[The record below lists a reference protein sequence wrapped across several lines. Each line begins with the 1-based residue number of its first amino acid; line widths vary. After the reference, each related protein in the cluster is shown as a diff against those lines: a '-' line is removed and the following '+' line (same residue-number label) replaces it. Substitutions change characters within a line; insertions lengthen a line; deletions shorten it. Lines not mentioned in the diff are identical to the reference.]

1 MPKKTR
7 HDHHHV
13 PHFYRNVGRIL
24 LLYARSE
31 ESRWAIGLFGALL
44 ASMIA
49 YAAIDGAFSYWQR
62 AIYDSF
68 QAYDLAQFRFLMVL
82 FVGIAAINIIIVIMR
97 AYIESLLKI
106 FWRRFL
112 SHHYI
117 SIWLSDVRY
126 YLLQLMPSDTDNPD
140 QRLSD
145 DLFYITTNTL
155 TLFTKIMQEVFTLVV
170 FLGILWQIS
179 GPLSFSV
186 GGYHVVIPGYLVFV
200 AFFYAVLGTFI
211 SKRIMKPLL
220 PLEVEKERREG
231 DLRYALARIREHS
244 ESIAFLKGEATEKKT
259 TDGFVHNLYLT
270 TRAIIRKMVSINF
283 WINGYMQASIIV
295 PMLLMAPRY
304 FGEKLTIGILMQVLS
319 VFRSVE
325 NAFTII
331 VQNYPDIIDWKASLT
346 RLITFERTMHQPL
359 PHKNIVYQSHKE
371 PSLVIHNLTL
381 TTPGGGKIQ
390 HVGDKTFTPGASTL
404 IKGPSG
410 IGKSTFL
417 RTLQGMW
424 LFGEG
429 TIDYPAA
436 RFFFL
441 PQKPYLPLGKLK
453 NVLTYPQGGEAFS
466 SSMLVQVLEDVGLAH
481 LQDRLEHEA
490 FWPQVLSGG
499 EQQRL
504 GFARLLLANPSWIFL
519 DEATSAL
526 DEPSEHALYQLI
538 KTRFPKAT
546 CISVGHRPTLE
557 AFHQD
562 VWLFPHNASH
572 NESHL

>member
-1 MPKKTR
+1 MPKKTH

-13 PHFYRNVGRIL
+13 PHFYRHVGRIF
-24 LLYARSE
+24 LLYFRSH
-31 ESRWAIGLFGALL
+31 ESRWALSLFAMLI
-44 ASMIA
+44 ASMVA
-49 YAAIDGAFSYWQR
+49 YSAIHGAFSYWQR

-68 QAYDLAQFRFLMVL
+68 QAYDLPQFRFLMIV
-82 FVGIAAINIIIVIMR
+82 FVGIAAINIIIFMAR

-126 YLLQLMPSDTDNPD
+126 YLLQLMPGDTDNPD

-145 DLFYITTNTL
+145 DLLYITTNTL
-155 TLFTKIMQEVFTLVV
+155 TLFTKIMQEVFTLIV

-179 GPLSFSV
+179 GPLSFSLW
-186 GGYHVVIPGYLVFV
+186 GYHIVIPGYLVFV
-200 AFFYAVLGTFI
+200 AFFYAVLGTAI
-211 SKRIMKPLL
+211 TKHVMKPLL
-220 PLEVEKERREG
+220 PLDVEKERREG

-244 ESIAFLKGEATEKKT
+244 ESIAFLNGEAKEKKT

-270 TRAIIRKMVSINF
+270 TRIIMRKMLYVNF
-283 WINGYMQASIIV
+283 WINGYMQVSIIV

-304 FGEKLTIGILMQVLS
+304 FGEKLTIGILIQVLS

-331 VQNYPDIIDWKASLT
+331 VQNYPDIIEWKASLT
-346 RLITFERTMHQPL
+346 RLIAFERTMHQPL
-359 PHKNIVYQSHKE
+359 PHKNIVYQSHEKPE
-371 PSLVIHNLTL
+371 LVIHNLTL
-381 TTPGGGKIQ
+381 TTPAGKKIQ
-390 HVGDKTFTPGASTL
+390 HVGDKNLAPSASTL

-410 IGKSTFL
+410 IGKSTLL
-417 RTLQGMW
+417 RALQGMW

-453 NVLTYPQGGEAFS
+453 EVITYPQEARAFS
-466 SSMLVQVLEDVGLAH
+466 STLLVQVLEDVGLAH
-481 LQDRLEHEA
+481 LKTRLEDEA

-538 KTRFPKAT
+538 QTRFPKAT

-562 VWLFPHNASH
+562 VWLFPHNDSH
-572 NESHL
+572 A